1 MNTPSRPV
9 VSALLLAAVLVAG
22 CESTPHYNRTKAV
35 MLGTPGPAKP
45 HGSVGLYE
53 SKEAVG
59 APYEVI
65 SMMTVEGHAG
75 EEAAFIK
82 AFLYRAADV
91 GADGLILYR
100 GPVAAGVE
108 GGGLIATRKGA
119 FSIPGQLTHEAVYRG
134 EAIRIK
140 K

>member
-1 MNTPSRPV
+1 MTRSLAILSLV
-9 VSALLLAAVLVAG
+9 TLALAAG

-35 MLGTPGPAKP
+35 LLGTPGPARP
-45 HGSVGLYE
+45 HGSVRLYE
-53 SKEAVG
+53 GKEAVG

-65 SMMTVEGHAG
+65 SMLSVEGHAG

-100 GPVAAGVE
+100 GPVAAGVQ
-108 GGGLIATRKGA
+108 GGGFVITRNGGFGGA
-119 FSIPGQLTHEAVYRG
+119 SQVTQDAVFRG
-134 EAIRIK
+134 EAIRVTK
-140 K
+140 